1 MTRQKKQTDVVPQG
15 EVVLVN
21 KPEPPKEIAPS
32 TLNKIKP
39 KKELTEKQKENLAK
53 LIEKNKQ
60 RALERRNVITNN
72 IPESIP
78 EDKIAV
84 VVKPKRTYTKKNK
97 DYWPEEKELPEP
109 EHIPLPPT
117 QPELKRQEATYVET
131 HTTPSGLRISR
142 EIPKKKASK
151 KKAPKTYYETSETSQ
166 TEYSSEED
174 DSSSDDDE
182 RVNKYVLKA
191 HKKMEVLKQIEQ
203 KMNQLKNPYNAR
215 GMSIF

>member
-1 MTRQKKQTDVVPQG
+1 MTRQKKQTDLVPQG
-15 EVVLVN
+15 EIVLVN

-32 TLNKIKP
+32 TLNKMKP

-72 IPESIP
+72 VPENIP

-84 VVKPKRTYTKKNK
+84 IVKPKRAYNKKNK
-97 DYWPEEKELPEP
+97 DYWPNEQKEFETPSIELP
-109 EHIPLPPT
+109 LSN
-117 QPELKRQEATYVET
+117 PELTRQNGYRQELPS
-131 HTTPSGLRISR
+131 TPMSHRVP
-142 EIPKKKASK
+142 PKKAHK
-151 KKAPKTYYETSETSQ
+151 KKETYYETSETSQ
-166 TEYSSEED
+166 TEYSSEEE
-174 DSSSDDDE
+174 DSSSDDE

-191 HKKMEVLKQIEQ
+191 HKKMETLKQIEQ
-203 KMNQLKNPYNAR
+203 KMAQLKNPYSAR